1 MREDVRRRGR
11 RAEARSAPAGRDG
24 RALHPERRGCD
35 GPAGAACCLRELP
48 TGPPRDDSDSRATL
62 VLGMREAEAVARVKG
77 IDLAPDVVE
86 RSMEV
91 VDTMAANSA
100 PSMLRDLRAGRR
112 LDLDSLSGSVVRL
125 GREFGVDVPF
135 QDTAYAALKHRLA
148 GRP

>member
-1 MREDVRRRGR
+1 
-11 RAEARSAPAGRDG
+11 
-24 RALHPERRGCD
+24 
-35 GPAGAACCLRELP
+35 
-48 TGPPRDDSDSRATL
+48 
-62 VLGMREAEAVARVKG
+62 MREAEAVARVKG